1 MNTNAT
7 LNTGKA
13 LNPVAATFQKLFDN
27 NWLDFAIGHV
37 NPLFS
42 VSRTKAR
49 VVSFH
54 QETPDALSIELQP
67 NQNWAGFQPGQFVPV
82 RVDIKGVIHER
93 CYSITSAP
101 GADTVRI
108 TVKRQQGGLVS
119 NWLHQQVQIG
129 DILELGAAGGDFV
142 LPAVLPEKLLFI
154 AGGSGITPVFSM
166 IRAALATKPD
176 ADIVLGFYARNYLDF
191 ILLDELEALREKHAS
206 LRIQLCIT
214 GERMFP
220 EDLVG
225 RFTPAQLQSY
235 CADVDSRET
244 FVCGPAG
251 LIEAVVAHYDSK
263 GLGSRLHKEYFGL
276 PPVVREPGTSAE
288 VVYLKSGLTVETQE
302 PTLLQAAEKAG
313 LKPKF
318 GCRMGVCNSCSCVK
332 KEGVVRNVVSGE
344 IDDSPNT
351 LIRICISEPLSA
363 VTLDI

>member
-1 MNTNAT
+1 MTTNASLT
-7 LNTGKA
+7 SSKT

-27 NWLDFAIGHV
+27 NWLDFAVSHV

-42 VSRTKAR
+42 VTRTKAR

-82 RVDIKGVIHER
+82 RVDIQGVIHER

-101 GADTVRI
+101 GADTIRI
-108 TVKRQQGGLVS
+108 TVKRQSGGLVS
-119 NWLHQQVQIG
+119 NWLHQRVLIG
-129 DILELGAAGGDFV
+129 DIVELGAAGGEFV

-154 AGGSGITPVFSM
+154 AGGSGITPVYSM
-166 IRAALATKPD
+166 IRAALAAQPD

-191 ILLDELEALREKHAS
+191 ILLDELEALREKHAG

-225 RFTPAQLQSY
+225 RFSAAQLQSY
-235 CADVDSRET
+235 CSDVAERET
-244 FVCGPAG
+244 FTCGPAG
-251 LIEAVVAHYDSK
+251 LIESVIAHHEAK
-263 GLGSRLHKEYFGL
+263 GLSGKLHKEYFGL
-276 PPVVREPGTSAE
+276 PPVVRAPGSSAE
-288 VVYLKSGLTVETQE
+288 VVYLKSGLTVETTE

-318 GCRMGVCNSCSCVK
+318 GCRMGVCNSCSCMK

-344 IDDSPNT
+344 IDDTPNT
-351 LIRICISEPLSA
+351 MIRICISEPLSA
-363 VTLDI
+363 VSLDI